1 VIRAAYVVEWL
12 KLRRSRVPRVT
23 AAALLVLPAV
33 MAALFLAMA
42 DRDRGDAMSLKAQAL
57 VTRDGWAGYLDAL
70 TQIYASAGLL
80 GMGVVVAWCFGREYA
95 DRTVAS
101 LFGSATPRESVAAA
115 KLAVLAVWCTGV
127 SLALFPAALLVGLGA
142 GLGLPDAEALA
153 GLIRLAVLSLLTGL
167 SALTIAL
174 FASVGRGYLP
184 AFGGLVG
191 LVAAAQ
197 IAVVAGAGG
206 WFPYAAPGLWAV
218 ASATPTLGT
227 VPVWH
232 LLLVPCSAAVVGA
245 LTVAWWRRAELS

>member
-1 VIRAAYVVEWL
+1 MGAAYVVEWL

-33 MAALFLAMA
+33 IAALFLAMA
-42 DRDRGDAMSLKAQAL
+42 DRDRGDAIGLKAQAL

-95 DRTVAS
+95 DHTVAS

-115 KLAVLAVWCTGV
+115 KLTVLALWCTGV
-127 SLALFPAALLVGLGA
+127 SLALVPAAMLVGLGA
-142 GLGLPDAEALA
+142 GLGLPDDDALA
-153 GLIRLAVLSLLTGL
+153 GLVRLAVLSMLTGL
-167 SALTIAL
+167 LALAIAL
-174 FASVGRGYLP
+174 FASIGRGYLP

-197 IAVVAGAGG
+197 VAVVAGVGG
-206 WFPYAAPGLWAV
+206 WFPYAIPGLWAV

-227 VPVWH
+227 LAVWH
-232 LLLVPCSAAVVGA
+232 LLLVPCSAAVIGA

>member
-1 VIRAAYVVEWL
+1 MRGAAYVVEWL
-12 KLRRSRVPRVT
+12 KLRRSPVPRVT
-23 AAALLVLPAV
+23 AGLLVVVPAV

-42 DRDRGDAMSLKAQAL
+42 GGKRDDAIGLKAQAL
-57 VTRDGWAGYLDAL
+57 VTRDGWQGYLDAL
-70 TQIYASAGLL
+70 TQIDASAGLL

-95 DRTVAS
+95 DRTVGS

-115 KLAVLAVWCTGV
+115 KLAVLALWSTGV
-127 SLALFPAALLVGLGA
+127 SLLLIPAALLVGLGA
-142 GLGLPDAEALA
+142 GLGPPDGEALA
-153 GLIRLAVLSLLTGL
+153 GLMRVAVLSVLTGL

-197 IAVVAGAGG
+197 VAVVAGVGE
-206 WFPYAAPGLWAV
+206 WFPYAVPGLWAM
-218 ASATPTLGT
+218 ASVSPTVGT

-232 LLLVPCSAAVVGA
+232 LLFVPCTAAVVGG
-245 LTVAWWRRAELS
+245 LTVVWWHRAELS

>member
-1 VIRAAYVVEWL
+1 MGAAYVVEWL

-23 AAALLVLPAV
+23 AGLLLVVPAV
-33 MAALFLAMA
+33 MAALFLTMA
-42 DRDRGDAMSLKAQAL
+42 GRQRGDAIGLKAQAL
-57 VTRDGWAGYLDAL
+57 VARDGWAGYLDAL

-95 DRTVAS
+95 DGTVGS
-101 LFGSATPRESVAAA
+101 LFASATPRESVAAA
-115 KLAVLAVWCTGV
+115 KLTVLALWCTGV
-127 SLALFPAALLVGLGA
+127 SLLMVPAALLVGLGA
-142 GLGLPDAEALA
+142 GLGLPDGDALA
-153 GLIRLAVLSLLTGL
+153 GLMRVAVLSVLTGL

-174 FASVGRGYLP
+174 FASIGRGYLP

-197 IAVVAGAGG
+197 VAVIAGVGG
-206 WFPYAAPGLWAV
+206 WFPYSVPGLWAI
-218 ASATPTLGT
+218 ASAPPTLGT

>member
-1 VIRAAYVVEWL
+1 MGAAYVVEWL
-12 KLRRSRVPRVT
+12 KLRRSRVPHVT

-33 MAALFLAMA
+33 IAVLFLAMA
-42 DRDRGDAMSLKAQAL
+42 DRDLGDAMSLKAQAL

-115 KLAVLAVWCTGV
+115 KLAVLSVWCTGV
-127 SLALFPAALLVGLGA
+127 SLALVPAALLVGLGA
-142 GLGLPDAEALA
+142 GLGLPEGDALA
-153 GLIRLAVLSLLTGL
+153 GLVRLAVLSLLTGL

-197 IAVVAGAGG
+197 VAVVAGAGG
-206 WFPYAAPGLWAV
+206 WFPYAVPGLWAV
-218 ASATPTLGT
+218 TSATPTLGT

-232 LLLVPCSAAVVGA
+232 LLFVPCSAAVVGA

>member
-1 VIRAAYVVEWL
+1 MGAAFVVEWL

-42 DRDRGDAMSLKAQAL
+42 GRDSGDALSLKAQAL

-95 DRTVAS
+95 DHTVVS

-115 KLAVLAVWCTGV
+115 KLAVLVLWCTGV
-127 SLALFPAALLVGLGA
+127 SLALVPAALLVGLGA
-142 GLGLPDAEALA
+142 GLGLPDGEALA
-153 GLIRLAVLSLLTGL
+153 GVARVAVLSVLTGL
-167 SALTIAL
+167 AALTIAL

-184 AFGGLVG
+184 AFGGLIG

-197 IAVVAGAGG
+197 VAVVAGVGG
-206 WFPYAAPGLWAV
+206 WFPYAVPGLWAV
-218 ASATPTLGT
+218 ASSTPTLGT
-227 VPVWH
+227 VPAWH
-232 LLLVPCSAAVVGA
+232 LLVVPCWAAVVGA
-245 LTVAWWRRAELS
+245 LTVTWWRRAELS

>member
-1 VIRAAYVVEWL
+1 MGAAYVVEWL
-12 KLRRSRVPRVT
+12 KLRRSRVPRVA

-33 MAALFLAMA
+33 MAALFLALA
-42 DRDRGDAMSLKAQAL
+42 GRDRGDAFGLKAQAL
-57 VTRDGWAGYLDAL
+57 VTRDGWGGYLDAL

-95 DRTVAS
+95 DRTVGS

-115 KLAVLAVWCTGV
+115 KLAVLALWCTGV
-127 SLALFPAALLVGLGA
+127 SLALVPAALLVGLGA
-142 GLGLPDAEALA
+142 GLGLPDGDALA
-153 GLIRLAVLSLLTGL
+153 GLVRVAVLSVLTGL

-197 IAVVAGAGG
+197 VAVVAGMGG
-206 WFPYAAPGLWAV
+206 WFPCAIPGLWSV

>member
-1 VIRAAYVVEWL
+1 MLRAAYVVEWL

-33 MAALFLAMA
+33 MAAQFLAMA
-42 DRDRGDAMSLKAQAL
+42 DRDRGDAMSRKAQAL

-142 GLGLPDAEALA
+142 GLGLPDGDALA

-167 SALTIAL
+167 SSLTIAL

-184 AFGGLVG
+184 AFGGLIG

-206 WFPYAAPGLWAV
+206 WFPYAVPGLWAV

-232 LLLVPCSAAVVGA
+232 LLLVPCSAAAVGA
-245 LTVAWWRRAELS
+245 LTVAWWRQAELS

>member
-1 VIRAAYVVEWL
+1 MGAAYVVEWL

-23 AAALLVLPAV
+23 AGLLLVVPAV

-42 DRDRGDAMSLKAQAL
+42 DMDRGDAIGLKAQAL
-57 VTRDGWAGYLDAL
+57 VTRDGWAGYLDAM

-95 DRTVAS
+95 DHTVAS
-101 LFGSATPRESVAAA
+101 LFGSATPRESIAAA
-115 KLAVLAVWCTGV
+115 KLAVLALWCTGV
-127 SLALFPAALLVGLGA
+127 SLALVPAALLVGLGA
-142 GLGLPDAEALA
+142 GLSLPDDDALA
-153 GLIRLAVLSLLTGL
+153 GLVRLAVLSMLTGL

-174 FASVGRGYLP
+174 FASIGRGYLP

-197 IAVVAGAGG
+197 VAVVAGVGG
-206 WFPYAAPGLWAV
+206 WFPYAIPGLWAV

-232 LLLVPCSAAVVGA
+232 LLFVPCSAAVVGA